1 MAVSEEE
8 TSLKDRDPLWSI
20 KSEDRAL
27 FNGISF
33 ISFLVCVTITVV
45 IPLFG
50 DKKPT
55 FDAAIKASI
64 TSAGAS
70 VVFAFVVL
78 GGKDTMGAL
87 TEWVRKKNFE
97 QGEKSGIEK
106 GIDQRDQQWNAYL
119 KQKGIDIPSPPLPN
133 GKTSKQ

>member
-1 MAVSEEE
+1 
-8 TSLKDRDPLWSI
+8 
-20 KSEDRAL
+20 
-27 FNGISF
+27 
-33 ISFLVCVTITVV
+33 
-45 IPLFG
+45 
-50 DKKPT
+50 
-55 FDAAIKASI
+55 
-64 TSAGAS
+64 
-70 VVFAFVVL
+70 
-78 GGKDTMGAL
+78 MGAL